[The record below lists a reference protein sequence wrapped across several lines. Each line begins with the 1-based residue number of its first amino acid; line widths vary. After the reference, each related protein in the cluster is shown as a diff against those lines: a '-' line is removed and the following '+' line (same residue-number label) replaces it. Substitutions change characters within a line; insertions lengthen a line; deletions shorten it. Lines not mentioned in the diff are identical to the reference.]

1 MGTVRLPDIAEACP
15 NIKLLDR
22 IRFNTS
28 EKSMTQSSQ
37 TSYRACNLCEAICGL
52 EIEHD
57 GKQVVSI
64 KGDKQDPL
72 SRGHICPKAI
82 ALQDIHGDPDRLRT
96 PMRRQGTKFEP
107 ISWED
112 AFDLIESKLTS
123 IRKAH
128 GNNAIALYLGN
139 PTVHNSGALLFQN
152 FLKQALNTR
161 NRFAATSVDQLPHHL
176 AASLMFGHG
185 FLIPIPDIDNTDF
198 MLVLGANP
206 AASNGSLM
214 TAPDVKNRMKSIVKR
229 GGKIIVIDPRE
240 TESAKLATQHH
251 FIRPGTD
258 VFFLAAILNVL
269 FAKNLTEMGRLK
281 SISRNVSELQRAVS
295 DFTPTLASNLTGI
308 EATSIEEF
316 AIEFASAKRAVV
328 YGRMGVSTQPHGG
341 LCHWL
346 INAINLVTGNLD
358 RVGGQM
364 FAKPAVS
371 LVGRSGTTHEFG
383 RWKSRVR
390 GLPEFE
396 GDLPV
401 AILAEEITT
410 PGEGQIRA
418 LITNS
423 GNPVLSTP
431 NGTQLDEAI
440 NQLDFFVAL
449 DIYINETTR
458 HADLI
463 LPSPSGVETDHYDF
477 AFLALAVRNVAR
489 FSPQTFKPVSGSRY
503 DWEIMKELSIRL
515 MPSGEGV
522 VGKFKTWFRKQTL
535 RWMTPDRLLDIGLR
549 MGPYGIFKG
558 GLSLK
563 KLKANPSGIDLGP
576 LQPVLPGMLRTPDK
590 KIDAAPKVYIDHWKQ
605 IKSQHLRHADAEISE
620 QPNKFSLIGRRH
632 LRSNNS
638 WMHNSQRLTKGPDR
652 CTLMMNTTDAARL
665 NFEHEQLVSVTSN
678 VGSVRVPLE
687 VTDNMMPGVV
697 SLPHGYGHH
706 RSGTRLNIAE
716 QNPGVSINDLTDD
729 KIVDSLTG
737 NAAFSAQTVRVE
749 AANE

>member
-1 MGTVRLPDIAEACP
+1 
-15 NIKLLDR
+15 
-22 IRFNTS
+22 
-28 EKSMTQSSQ
+28 MTQSPK
-37 TSYRACNLCEAICGL
+37 TSHRACNLCEAICGL

-57 GKQVVSI
+57 GEKVISI
-64 KGDKQDPL
+64 RGDKQDPL

-96 PMRRQGTKFEP
+96 PVRRRGTEFEP
-107 ISWED
+107 ISWEE
-112 AFDLIESKLTS
+112 AFDLVESKLTS
-123 IRKAH
+123 IRKEH
-128 GNNAIALYLGN
+128 GDDAVAVYLGN
-139 PTVHNSGALLFQN
+139 PTVHNSGALIFQK
-152 FLKQALNTR
+152 FLKRSLGTR
-161 NRFAATSVDQLPHHL
+161 NLFAATSVDQLPHHL
-176 AASLMFGHG
+176 AASSMFGHG
-185 FLIPIPDIDNTDF
+185 LMIPIPDIDNTDF
-198 MLVLGANP
+198 MLMLGANP

-229 GGKIIVIDPRE
+229 GGKIIVVDPRE
-240 TESAKLATQHH
+240 TESVKLATQHH

-258 VFFLAAILNVL
+258 VFLLAAILNVL
-269 FAKNLTEMGRLK
+269 FVKNLTDIGRLEEFT
-281 SISRNVSELQRAVS
+281 RNVSDVQESVS
-295 DFTPTLASNLTGI
+295 EFTPEHAAKLTGI
-308 EATSIEEF
+308 EAATIEEL
-316 AIEFASAKRAVV
+316 AIEFAGAKKAVV

-346 INAINLVTGNLD
+346 INAINIVTGNLD

-364 FAKPAVS
+364 FAKPAVDI
-371 LVGRSGTTHEFG
+371 VGKSGTTGEFG

-396 GDLPV
+396 GELPV

-410 PGEGQIRA
+410 PGDGQIRA
-418 LITNS
+418 LITNA

-431 NGTQLDEAI
+431 NGVQLEQAI
-440 NQLDFFVAL
+440 EQLDFYVAL

-463 LPSPSGVETDHYDF
+463 LPSPSGLETDHYDF
-477 AFLALAVRNVAR
+477 AFLALAVRNVAK
-489 FSPQTFKPVSGSRY
+489 FSPQTFKPAAGSRY
-503 DWEIMKELSIRL
+503 DWEIIKELSIRL

-522 VGKFKTWFRKQTL
+522 FGKLRNWFGKKAL
-535 RWMTPDRLLDIGLR
+535 GLMTPNRLLDLGLR
-549 MGPYGIFKG
+549 IGPYGMFKG

-576 LQPVLPGMLRTPDK
+576 LISVLPGMLRTPDK
-590 KIDAAPKVYIDHWKQ
+590 KVDAAPKFYVDHWKQ
-605 IKSQHLRHADAEISE
+605 VKTQLLKHTDNAGDSNE
-620 QPNKFSLIGRRH
+620 FSLIGRRH

-638 WMHNSQRLTKGPDR
+638 WMHNSARLTKGLDR
-652 CTLMMNTTDAARL
+652 CTLMMNTDDASRL
-665 NFEHEQLVSVTSN
+665 NLQDEQQVSVTSN

-687 VTDNMMPGVV
+687 VTDKMMPGVV

-706 RSGTRLNIAE
+706 RPGIKLGVAE

-729 KIVDSLTG
+729 KVVDTLTG

-749 AANE
+749 TANEE